1 MNAARMPDGIR
12 SLLVAGCILLAPA
25 PVALAADGSPAPPIV
40 LAGTRPPETTL
51 GDSTLATA
59 QSVWLD
65 MIKGARQTLDIE
77 QFYVSEQPGEA
88 LTPVLGAIGEAAKR
102 GVRVRLLID
111 ASMGRTYPQPAESL
125 GTLEN
130 IRLRTIDYRR
140 LAGGVQHAKFMIA
153 DGRDAFVG
161 SQNFDWRALSQ
172 IHELGARVRIPE
184 VAAAMTDVFETDWSL
199 ADTTQAAPA
208 PASMSDVKWP
218 VAFTQDG
225 AAGQVWLSASPRAQT
240 PPSIPWD
247 RDLLVERIA
256 DAKREIVLQSLGY
269 GVESH
274 GASDSTLHQGLLAAA
289 RRGVRVKLLVS
300 DWAIGGRGEGALRAL
315 AAEPNVE
322 VRVSRVP
329 DWSGG
334 YIPFARVEHCK
345 YMVVDGA
352 WLWLGTSN
360 LEPSY
365 FLTSRNL
372 AITMQHAP
380 LARAARGI
388 FERGW
393 SGPTA
398 APFRADTRL
407 APRAHGES
415 APAGTRV
422 YGGR

>member
-1 MNAARMPDGIR
+1 MNADRGTALVR
-12 SLLVAGCILLAPA
+12 SLLVAFCIVVAPS
-25 PVALAADGSPAPPIV
+25 PVAVAADAAAPPPIL

-59 QSVWLD
+59 QAAWLD
-65 MIKGARQTLDIE
+65 MIEGARQTLDIE

-88 LTPVLGAIGEAAKR
+88 LSPVLQAVGEAAKR

-111 ASMGRTYPQPAESL
+111 GAMARTYPQPAESL
-125 GTLEN
+125 GRLEN
-130 IRLRTIDYRR
+130 VKLRIVDYRR
-140 LAGGVQHAKFMIA
+140 IAGGVQHAKFLVA

-184 VAAAMTDVFETDWSL
+184 VAAAMSDVFEADWRL
-199 ADTTQAAPA
+199 ADTTQTAPA
-208 PASMSDVKWP
+208 PVTAGDVSWP

-247 RDLLVERIA
+247 RDVLVERIA
-256 DAKREIVLQSLGY
+256 GARQEIVLQSLGY

-274 GASDSTLHQGLLAAA
+274 GASDSTLHRSLLDAA
-289 RRGVRVKLLVS
+289 RRGVHVKFLVS
-300 DWAIGGRGEGALRAL
+300 DWVIGGRGEPALRAL

-345 YMVVDGA
+345 YMVVDGV

-372 AITMQHAP
+372 AITMRHAP
-380 LARAARGI
+380 LARQARGI

-398 APFRADTRL
+398 TPLRADTKL
-407 APRAHGES
+407 APRPHGEK
-415 APAGTRV
+415 APEGARV

>member
-1 MNAARMPDGIR
+1 MNSASMPVLVR
-12 SLLVAGCILLAPA
+12 SLLVAGFILLAPA
-25 PVALAADGSPAPPIV
+25 PAAVAADGSAVPPIV
-40 LAGTRPPETTL
+40 LAGTRPLETTL

-59 QSVWLD
+59 QSAWLD
-65 MIKGARQTLDIE
+65 MIHGARQTLDIE
-77 QFYVSEQPGEA
+77 QFYLSDQPGEA
-88 LTPVLGAIGEAAKR
+88 LSPVLRAVGEAARR
-102 GVRVRLLID
+102 GVRVRLLLD
-111 ASMGRTYPQPAESL
+111 ASMARTYPQPADSL
-125 GTLEN
+125 GRLEN
-130 IRLRTIDYRR
+130 VQLRTVNYRR
-140 LAGGVQHAKFMIA
+140 IAGGVQHAKFLVA

-184 VAAAMTDVFETDWSL
+184 VAAAMGDVFETDWRL
-199 ADTTQAAPA
+199 ADTTQAASA
-208 PASMSDVKWP
+208 PVSSGTVQWP
-218 VAFTQDG
+218 VSFTQDG

-247 RDLLVERIA
+247 RDVLVERIA
-256 DAKREIVLQSLGY
+256 GARQEIVLQSLGY
-269 GVESH
+269 GIESH
-274 GASDSTLHQGLLAAA
+274 GASDSTLHRSLLDAA
-289 RRGVRVKLLVS
+289 RRGVRVKFLVS
-300 DWAIGGRGEGALRAL
+300 DWVLGGRGEAALRAL

-372 AITMQHAP
+372 AITMRHAP
-380 LARAARGI
+380 LAREARGI

-398 APFRADTRL
+398 TPFRADTKL
-407 APRAHGES
+407 APRPHGEK
-415 APAGTRV
+415 APEGVRV